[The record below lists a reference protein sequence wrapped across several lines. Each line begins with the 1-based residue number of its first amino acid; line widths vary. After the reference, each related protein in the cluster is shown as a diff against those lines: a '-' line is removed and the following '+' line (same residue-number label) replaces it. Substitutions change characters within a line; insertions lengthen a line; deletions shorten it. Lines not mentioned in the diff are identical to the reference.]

1 MGVLGPQPHFF
12 FPGWHGNPQILRF
25 VLTPEWPH
33 PNQLPCGQC
42 ILGCL
47 QMAVDAPSASFPL
60 CSDAD
65 RPPPPPQPTPSGS
78 WICGF
83 SENIQ
88 GKRPSAEPDVHS
100 WAPPPQTLYS
110 SCRDY
115 RPQGKGPSRGLF
127 KVWSAGSVRPW
138 EEREAQLPSG
148 STAPG
153 ATLEWGTCEK
163 APCGAASLPAFPR
176 GPSTLT
182 LPPPESESEI
192 QLGEQRKWEQ
202 RVGKSFPVK
211 RKEGG

>member
-1 MGVLGPQPHFF
+1 MQGTPKSSGLFSPQNGPIPTNYLVVSAFWAVPRWLWMPPWPPSHSA
-12 FPGWHGNPQILRF
+12 LT
-25 VLTPEWPH
+25 LTP
-33 PNQLPCGQC
+33 
-42 ILGCL
+42 
-47 QMAVDAPSASFPL
+47 SS
-60 CSDAD
+60 
-65 RPPPPPQPTPSGS
+65 PPPAPPTPSGS
-78 WICGF
+78 RICSF

-110 SCRDY
+110 SCRDF
-115 RPQGKGPSRGLF
+115 RAQGKGPSWGLF
-127 KVWSAGSVRPW
+127 KGWSVGSVRPW

-163 APCGAASLPAFPR
+163 APCGAASQPAVPR
-176 GPSTLT
+176 GPSTPI

-192 QLGEQRKWEQ
+192 QLGKQRKWEQ
-202 RVGKSFPVK
+202 REGKSFPVK